1 MRSPPSHNNA
11 SLRHIGVI
19 FGVQT
24 YMPRL
29 GRVRCLA
36 LAAVVCAQFAICQSP
51 PLSTAVYATPPGV
64 SVELATLD
72 GRTTYHLGEEIGL
85 VTRYRSTIPNRYLL
99 ETAICPKYLAT
110 ADIFNRKPGK
120 TQPVGVGMG
129 CYHLPALRKGWAGS
143 SEIPKLAVDTRRVAL
158 GSDPVELWSPGYL
171 NYSQLGDHTV
181 NITSHRV
188 YPLDAPPVTATTVPD
203 SSFELTSNTVHIMI
217 IPADADWQRQALAEI
232 MPALRD
238 RKNRDP
244 HGCSRLRDL
253 TSPESTSERIY
264 QLRTDGPCRDRLWF
278 HTPLDIQELHKLFR
292 NPKFPVST
300 EVLDQLAEGFVRSNH
315 PELDDWD
322 NSDLSFEEYR
332 VQFDASFEK
341 GRRHYT
347 DELFTLLPSK
357 TGLAARI
364 SAQTADVTNRSL
376 KH

>member
-1 MRSPPSHNNA
+1 VCGRHLLTTT
-11 SLRHIGVI
+11 LRHIGLI

-36 LAAVVCAQFAICQSP
+36 LATVVCAQFATSQSP
-51 PLSTAVYATPPGV
+51 LRSTAVKTTPPGA
-64 SVELATLD
+64 SVELATTD

-85 VTRYRSTIPNRYLL
+85 VTRYRSTIVNRYLL
-99 ETAICPKYLAT
+99 ETAVCPKYLAT
-110 ADIFNRKPGK
+110 ADTFNRKPGK
-120 TQPVGVGMG
+120 TQPVGVSMG
-129 CYHLPALRKGWAGS
+129 CYHKPHPRKGWAGD
-143 SEIPKLAVDTRRVAL
+143 SETPELAVDTLRVVL

-188 YPLDAPPVTATTVPD
+188 YPLDTPPVTATMVPE
-203 SSFELTSNTVHIMI
+203 SCYELTSNTVHITI
-217 IPADADWQRQALAEI
+217 IPADADWQRQVLAEI

-238 RKNRDP
+238 RKNKDP
-244 HGCSRLRDL
+244 RACSRLRDL
-253 TSPESTSERIY
+253 TSPESTAERIY
-264 QLRTDGPCRDRLWF
+264 QLRTDGPCRDRVWF
-278 HTPLDIQELHKLFR
+278 HTPLDIEELHKLFR

-322 NSDLSFEEYR
+322 NSYLSFEEYQAR
-332 VQFDASFEK
+332 FDASFEK
-341 GRRHYT
+341 GRSHYT
-347 DELFTLLPSK
+347 DELLTLLPGK
-357 TGLAARI
+357 TGVAARI
-364 SAQTADVTNRSL
+364 SAQTADVMNRSL